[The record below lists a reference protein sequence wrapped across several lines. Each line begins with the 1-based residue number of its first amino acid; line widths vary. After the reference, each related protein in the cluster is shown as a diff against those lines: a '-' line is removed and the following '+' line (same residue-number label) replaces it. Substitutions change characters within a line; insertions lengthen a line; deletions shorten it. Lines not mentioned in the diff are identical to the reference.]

1 MKERLTLNRKEQT
14 RLILLNQIENK
25 QLGVREAATLLN
37 ISERHAWRILAA
49 YRREGAGGLAHGN
62 RERKPVNALTEELRQ
77 QVIELAG
84 SKYKGF
90 NHTHLTEK
98 LAECEGL
105 HLSRSS
111 LRSLLLQ
118 NGISSPRKRRP
129 PKHRSRRER
138 YPQEGMLLQTD
149 GSEHDWLEGRGPMF
163 CLIGAIDDATGKVPY
178 ALFQENEDAQGYM
191 LMLRKIIMH
200 QGIPLALYHDRHSI
214 FDISEDKLPSIEEQL
229 NGKDPLTQIGRL
241 LKELGIESISAHS
254 PQAKG
259 RVERLWG
266 TFQDRLTSELRLA
279 GARTIEEANLVL
291 ARFLPDFNRRFAVA
305 PQEPGSA
312 YRGRP
317 AHFKPQEFFCFKYDR
332 TVANDN
338 VVQYEGQRLQ
348 VLASN
353 YRISYAGCKV
363 KVHLGLD
370 NSLEVYYQ
378 GHCLKTLPAPDE
390 ATALRKLALQP
401 AMVSDPVQKMKN
413 RLPVKPPANHPWR
426 TYKKVIPIK
435 TITDIIA

>member
-1 MKERLTLNRKEQT
+1 MKERLTLNRKEQN
-14 RLILLNQIENK
+14 RLIVLNQVEAK
-25 QLGVREAATLLN
+25 QLGMDQAATVLK
-37 ISERHAWRILAA
+37 ISERQAWRLLAA

-62 RERKPVNALTEELRQ
+62 RERKPVNALAERLRQ

-98 LAECEGL
+98 LTECEDL

-111 LRSLLLQ
+111 VRSLLLQ
-118 NGISSPRKRRP
+118 NGIPSPRKRRS

-149 GSEHDWLEGRGPMF
+149 GSEHDWLEGRGPRF
-163 CLIGAIDDATGKVPY
+163 CLIGAIDDATGKAPY
-178 ALFQENEDAQGYM
+178 ALFQEQEDTQGYM
-191 LMLRKIIMH
+191 LMLQKIVLN

-229 NGKDPLTQIGRL
+229 AGKEPLTQLGRL
-241 LKELGIESISAHS
+241 LKELEIESISAHS

-266 TFQDRLTSELRLA
+266 TFQDRLCSELRLA
-279 GARTIEEANLVL
+279 GARTMEQANLVL
-291 ARFLPDFNRRFAVA
+291 ARFLPEFNRKFAVA

-312 YRGRP
+312 YRSVP
-317 AHFKPQEFFCFKYDR
+317 ANFKPQEFFCFKYDR

-338 VVQYEGQRLQ
+338 VVRYEGHRLQ

-353 YRISYAGCKV
+353 YRISYSSCKV

-370 NSLEVYYQ
+370 GSLAVYYQ
-378 GHCLKTLPAPDE
+378 GHCLETRPLPVE
-390 ATALRKLALQP
+390 ATALRKLDLQP
-401 AMVSDPVQKMKN
+401 TMIDIMPSQTTMM
-413 RLPVKPPANHPWR
+413 RLPVKPSPNHPWR
-426 TYKKVIPIK
+426 MNKEAIRLRRLLT
-435 TITDIIA
+435 